1 MSELRPRPPRDE
13 LLRGHYP
20 CVLPLVAHLGS
31 AAAAQQRPLSRVTRT
46 TYARLAGHFLGL
58 LALPFGKIAADIS
71 ELLWA
76 P

>member
-1 MSELRPRPPRDE
+1 MTSGARAANAITRRSEW
-13 LLRGHYP
+13 
-20 CVLPLVAHLGS
+20 PLMAQSGS
-31 AAAAQQRPLSRVTRT
+31 PAAAQQRPLSRVTRT